1 MSKIKRVSVL
11 LLSSVLL
18 ALFVVGPALA
28 AAPDNVYGL
37 VFIDDDGDGV
47 WDVGE
52 SGYDGEWTWLEDEAV
67 WRNVGAT
74 ITIITPAYDEYV
86 LTSAGARA
94 VDYDGETAVCS
105 YQDTVVDD
113 EMNESPVRPCS
124 GTWGLPG
131 VSEDVR
137 YEVWLTAPDGYTVTS
152 QNPLTFTTGS
162 GQAALD
168 FGIAPVADN

>member
-1 MSKIKRVSVL
+1 MSKMKRVSVL
-11 LLSSVLL
+11 LLGSCLL
-18 ALFVVGPALA
+18 ALFVVAPALA

-37 VFIDDDGDGV
+37 VFLDEDGDGV

-52 SGYDGEWTWLEDEAV
+52 SGYDGEMTWLEDEEV
-67 WRNVGAT
+67 WRNIGAT

-94 VDYDGETAVCS
+94 ADYDGETAVCS

-113 EMNESPVRPCS
+113 ELNESPVRPCS
-124 GTWGLPG
+124 GTWGLSG
-131 VSEDVR
+131 VSEGVS

-152 QNPLTFTTGS
+152 QNPQVFTTGS